1 MRVWIY
7 FWGKNQ
13 KRGQTCIWSF
23 SVCWGPWRHRRRA
36 QYECFGGGLRLNEN
50 LTFGNTCVQFF
61 KKSST
66 CYHDVYHHTQ
76 QVLKSQ
82 GCSPSYH
89 CVAITRP
96 RASTQLESAASL
108 SLTEMLVL
116 SQRNKEN
123 ILTVREWL
131 SELSWCSPGEKTLPL
146 LFLSVQWKPAE
157 VGVCPWP
164 SIMRFR

>member
-1 MRVWIY
+1 M
-7 FWGKNQ
+7 
-13 KRGQTCIWSF
+13 TD
-23 SVCWGPWRHRRRA
+23 
-36 QYECFGGGLRLNEN
+36 
-50 LTFGNTCVQFF
+50 TT
-61 KKSST
+61 
-66 CYHDVYHHTQ
+66 TQ

-89 CVAITRP
+89 CAAITRP
-96 RASTQLESAASL
+96 RASTQLESAASS

-131 SELSWCSPGEKTLPL
+131 SEFSWCSRGEKTLLL

-157 VGVCPWP
+157 VGVCAWP
-164 SIMRFR
+164 SIMRFRYRHQWQSFLRIGTLRCLGRIAIPSMKMERDKEEDKAAFIKNLPNGTQILFQELRVLVNSSTPL